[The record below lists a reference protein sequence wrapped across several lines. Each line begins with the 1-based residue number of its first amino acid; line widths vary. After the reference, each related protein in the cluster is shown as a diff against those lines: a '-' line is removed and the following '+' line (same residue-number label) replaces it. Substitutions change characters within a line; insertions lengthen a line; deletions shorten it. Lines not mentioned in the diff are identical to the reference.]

1 MAKPHWDIVL
11 GPQERL
17 VGFFD
22 VVRSM
27 RQDAP
32 EEKAAA

>member
-22 VVRSM
+22 AM